1 MRDKSIVGK
10 SRALFRTSPFYS
22 RLLVVAEIRKKKEK
36 GKRGENG
43 YKFRIQDS
51 LNYLYYLGGFLWVL
65 WGN

>member
-1 MRDKSIVGK
+1 MSIVGK

-22 RLLVVAEIRKKKEK
+22 RLLLVVAEIRKKRKK
-36 GKRGENG
+36 GENG

-51 LNYLYYLGGFLWVL
+51 LNYLYYFRGFLWVL

>member
-1 MRDKSIVGK
+1 MSIVGK

-22 RLLVVAEIRKKKEK
+22 RLLLVVAEIRKKKRKE
-36 GKRGENG
+36 GENG

-51 LNYLYYLGGFLWVL
+51 LNYLYYFQGFLWVL

>member
-1 MRDKSIVGK
+1 MSIVGK

-22 RLLVVAEIRKKKEK
+22 RLLLVVAEIRKQKRKK
-36 GKRGENG
+36 GENG

-51 LNYLYYLGGFLWVL
+51 LNYLYYFQGFLWVL

>member
-1 MRDKSIVGK
+1 MSIVGK

-22 RLLVVAEIRKKKEK
+22 RLLLVVAEIRKKRKK
-36 GKRGENG
+36 GENG

-51 LNYLYYLGGFLWVL
+51 LNYLYYFQGFLWVL

>member
-22 RLLVVAEIRKKKEK
+22 RLQVVAEIRKKKEK
-36 GKRGENG
+36 EKKGENG